1 VNRAPTSYV
10 LIIRYWSHIYDAYVV
25 HDGTEVMPINM
36 DSKIVMDK
44 YVQCQ
49 CCTDQSRTP

>member
-1 VNRAPTSYV
+1 MSMCNAAFHEEMIEDS
-10 LIIRYWSHIYDAYVV
+10 
-25 HDGTEVMPINM
+25 TEVMPINM

-49 CCTDQSRTP
+49 CCTDHSRTP